1 MKLGETNEHQRESYW
16 EKSTN
21 WLDVFKIALKKK
33 KKCLFFKAGPK
44 CFDNHNNY
52 MRPKQELQSI

>member
-33 KKCLFFKAGPK
+33 KSAYFLRLGRNA
-44 CFDNHNNY
+44 
-52 MRPKQELQSI
+52 LTITTII